1 MNPAA
6 NLALPVIVLTFVGVA
21 LGEYPGFKMNR
32 ATIALVGA
40 VLLIALNVISPSAAL
55 AAIDP
60 NTLLLLFA
68 MMIVSAHLRLAGF
81 FGWIGQFIAAH
92 TRSPRWLLAWIIA
105 SAGVLAALFL
115 NDTVVVMFTPL
126 VIEITR
132 ALRRNPLPY
141 LIGLATAANIGSV
154 ALITGNPQNMLI
166 GLASQLSFTT
176 FLGALGPIALIGLA
190 LAWLIIVRL
199 YRAEFERAWPRQAIA
214 VEFEIDRPLLI
225 KSLTLSTAMIVA
237 FVAGAPIPLAAI
249 TAAALLLISRRVSPE
264 TIFARVDWALLVFFA
279 GLFVVTGALEA
290 THLTDRLFAL
300 LEPFTHSGIG
310 ALTIVTAALSN
321 LVSNVPA
328 VLLFRSS
335 VPHLAD
341 PNRAWLT
348 LAMAS
353 TLAGNLTLL
362 GSVANLIVAEIAR
375 AHGLKVSFREYLK
388 AGVPITVVTLLVGVV
403 WLSAI
408 G

>member
-1 MNPAA
+1 MNPAT

-141 LIGLATAANIGSV
+141 LIGLTTAANIGSV

-335 VPHLAD
+335 VPHLTD

-388 AGVPITVVTLLVGVV
+388 AGVPITVVTLFVGVV